1 MYKLSEVNP
10 KRLISLFLGQL
21 HASLSDY
28 ENVHQR
34 MFGNNLALRKEKLDC
49 L

>member
-1 MYKLSEVNP
+1 MYKLPEVTP

-21 HASLSDY
+21 CANLTDY

-34 MFGNNLALRKEKLDC
+34 MLLLEPI
-49 L
+49 